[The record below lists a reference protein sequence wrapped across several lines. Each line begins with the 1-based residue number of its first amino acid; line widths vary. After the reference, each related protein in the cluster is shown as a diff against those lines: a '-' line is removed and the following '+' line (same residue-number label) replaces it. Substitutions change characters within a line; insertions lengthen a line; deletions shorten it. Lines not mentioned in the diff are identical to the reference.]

1 MREEKQKN
9 MGIIEIVLI
18 GVGLAMDAVAVSMT
32 NGMVY
37 RNLKLR
43 QYIAMPI
50 LFGLFQALMPLLGN
64 FAGSLF
70 ADIIEKYAG
79 IVILLI
85 LGVIGGKM
93 LKEGIE
99 HMRDEKSHPEEHK
112 AGATGA
118 SGKENLTLGVLIF
131 QAIATSIDAFAVGVG
146 FSAMRVDII
155 SAVTVIAI
163 VTAIMVVAAILIGK
177 KFGDILGSRAE
188 VVGGLILIAIGIKAL
203 IA

>member
-1 MREEKQKN
+1 

-37 RNLKLR
+37 RNLKIR
-43 QYIAMPI
+43 QYLAMPI

-99 HMRDEKSHPEEHK
+99 HMGEDKAHPEAHVGRATSAA
-112 AGATGA
+112 AGKG
-118 SGKENLTLGVLIF
+118 NLTLSVLIF
-131 QAIATSIDAFAVGVG
+131 QAVATSIDAFAVGVG

-177 KFGDILGSRAE
+177 KFGDILGSRA
-188 VVGGLILIAIGIKAL
+188 ANK
-203 IA
+203 